1 MEKNNELRCSIC
13 GRHKNDVET
22 LIDTHR
28 GFLICDRCI
37 RGMMSAVG
45 GSASAH
51 GETASVS
58 SSEAA
63 VADILSAPI
72 PTPQKLYEHLDNYV
86 IGQQRAKRVLSVA
99 VYNHYKRLKHKATAE
114 GVELQKSNILL
125 VGPTGSG
132 KTLLAQTLARTLN
145 VPFAI
150 ADATTLTE
158 AGYVGEDVEN
168 IIHKLL
174 LSADGD
180 VERAQCG
187 IVYLDEIDKI
197 ARKSEN
203 PSNGKRFDVTVKAIS
218 YGQQEDLL
226 YKRWVERNRQLV
238 DKLSNGRIAYVH
250 VKGMDSPSFRTVY
263 SELLGEKNRIKEA
276 VIVDTRHNGGG
287 WLHDDLVT
295 LLNGKEYQRFVPR
308 GQYIGSDPFNKWLKP
323 SCVMVCEDN
332 YSNAHGF
339 PWVYKELK
347 VGKLVGAPVPG
358 TMTAVWWESQIDPT
372 IIFGVPQVGCMDM
385 RGQYHENQELQPDIE
400 VYNSPEKQL
409 KGEDEQLEAAVK
421 EMLKEADARKQK

>member
-51 GETASVS
+51 GETASES

-203 PSNGKRFDVTVKAIS
+203 PSITRDVSGEGVQQALLKLIEGTVCNVPAEGGRKNPRGKMVAVDTSNILFICGGAFDGLEKIVRRRSVKSGIGFSAQVHSESQETLTDLFACRSGEIRFDS
-218 YGQQEDLL
+218 
-226 YKRWVERNRQLV
+226 
-238 DKLSNGRIAYVH
+238 
-250 VKGMDSPSFRTVY
+250 RTRGA
-263 SELLGEKNRIKEA
+263 SAGC
-276 VIVDTRHNGGG
+276 RH
-287 WLHDDLVT
+287 
-295 LLNGKEYQRFVPR
+295 
-308 GQYIGSDPFNKWLKP
+308 
-323 SCVMVCEDN
+323 
-332 YSNAHGF
+332 A
-339 PWVYKELK
+339 
-347 VGKLVGAPVPG
+347 
-358 TMTAVWWESQIDPT
+358 
-372 IIFGVPQVGCMDM
+372 
-385 RGQYHENQELQPDIE
+385 
-400 VYNSPEKQL
+400 
-409 KGEDEQLEAAVK
+409 
-421 EMLKEADARKQK
+421 

>member
-51 GETASVS
+51 GETASES

-187 IVYLDEIDKI
+187 IVYLDEIDK
-197 ARKSEN
+197 
-203 PSNGKRFDVTVKAIS
+203 
-218 YGQQEDLL
+218 
-226 YKRWVERNRQLV
+226 
-238 DKLSNGRIAYVH
+238 LSLIH
-250 VKGMDSPSFRTVY
+250 
-263 SELLGEKNRIKEA
+263 I
-276 VIVDTRHNGGG
+276 
-287 WLHDDLVT
+287 
-295 LLNGKEYQRFVPR
+295 
-308 GQYIGSDPFNKWLKP
+308 
-323 SCVMVCEDN
+323 
-332 YSNAHGF
+332 
-339 PWVYKELK
+339 
-347 VGKLVGAPVPG
+347 
-358 TMTAVWWESQIDPT
+358 
-372 IIFGVPQVGCMDM
+372 
-385 RGQYHENQELQPDIE
+385 
-400 VYNSPEKQL
+400 
-409 KGEDEQLEAAVK
+409 
-421 EMLKEADARKQK
+421 